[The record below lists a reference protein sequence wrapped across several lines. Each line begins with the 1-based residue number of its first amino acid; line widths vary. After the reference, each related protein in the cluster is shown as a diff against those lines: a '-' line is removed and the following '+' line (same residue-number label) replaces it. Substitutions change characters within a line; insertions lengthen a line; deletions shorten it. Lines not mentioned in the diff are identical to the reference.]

1 MKKKHLALGA
11 ALTLA
16 VAAVGYRVGKARAD
30 GVPMMNPLFYSGT
43 LEDSGRPVEGT
54 RDITIRLWDAATG
67 GTIACPETT
76 AMATPVQSGRFRV
89 ALGGACVM
97 AIQRN
102 PELWTEVV
110 VGGTSLGR
118 SKIGAVPYAVEAG
131 RASGASGMLETRL
144 ATVEARSQPRQ
155 FVGAGETSN
164 CGGSAIITSAPRLSF
179 TASVTGTYRLS
190 LYGKMSNCT
199 ASSTNACVGIVG
211 ISGYSGVVASG
222 TVPYASFASVPQGL
236 GDSFRA
242 TQFVDG
248 YVELRAGQS
257 YVFGV
262 GGDCPGATSPLG
274 FSGRLTATQVN

>member
-89 ALGGACVM
+89 ALGSACVM

-118 SKIGAVPYAVEAG
+118 SKVGAVPYAVEAG

-155 FVGAGETSN
+155 FVSTGNAANCTSTLVTD
-164 CGGSAIITSAPRLSF
+164 GPRLEL
-179 TASVTGTYRLS
+179 TATATGTYRLS
-190 LYGKMSNCT
+190 LAGDVNSC
-199 ASSTNACVGIVG
+199 ASAYPGCVGIVG
-211 ISGYSGVVASG
+211 ISGYTGVVA
-222 TVPYASFASVPQGL
+222 ASSIGYGMGYRPTLSVE
-236 GDSFRA
+236 
-242 TQFVDG
+242 G
-248 YVELRAGQS
+248 YVQLTAGRT

-262 GGDCPGATSPLG
+262 SGRCEGPTSTISFP
-274 FSGRLTATQVN
+274 GRLTAMLIQ

>member
-16 VAAVGYRVGKARAD
+16 LAAVGYRVGKARAD

-89 ALGGACVM
+89 ALGSACVM

-118 SKIGAVPYAVEAG
+118 SKVGAVPYAVEAG

-155 FVGAGETSN
+155 FVSTGNVANCTSTLVTN
-164 CGGSAIITSAPRLSF
+164 GPRLEL
-179 TASVTGTYRLS
+179 TASTTGTYRIALS
-190 LYGKMSNCT
+190 GEIGQCGVSATGCI
-199 ASSTNACVGIVG
+199 GIVG
-211 ISGYSGVVASG
+211 ISGISSVVAASSLPFG
-222 TVPYASFASVPQGL
+222 TNTYRGSIF
-236 GDSFRA
+236 
-242 TQFVDG
+242 TEG
-248 YVELRAGQS
+248 YVRLTEGRT

-262 GGDCPGATSPLG
+262 SGRCEGSTSPITFTG
-274 FSGRLTATQVN
+274 HLTAVQVQ